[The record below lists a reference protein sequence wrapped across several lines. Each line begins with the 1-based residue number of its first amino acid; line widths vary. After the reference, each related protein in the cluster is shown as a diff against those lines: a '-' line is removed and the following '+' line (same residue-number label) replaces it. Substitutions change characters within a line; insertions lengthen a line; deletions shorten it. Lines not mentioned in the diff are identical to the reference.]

1 MMNKLRRGES
11 FMLHVPAAGGGTHSV
26 WISPSMALA
35 LQFYGSR
42 APELDRDL
50 IDDMMRAAN
59 GAEGLALSTR
69 LTNSWTL

>member
-26 WISPSMALA
+26 WISPGMALA

-50 IDDMMRAAN
+50 IDDMMRAAS
-59 GAEGLALSTR
+59 GAEGLS
-69 LTNSWTL
+69 LTSKLLNA